1 MAMCAM
7 TEGIARSASAVVW
20 VRTFRV
26 MMYVELRCVVV
37 KLLFCAEK
45 VERVMREDDVVEIG

>member
-7 TEGIARSASAVVW
+7 TEGIARRASAVVW

-37 KLLFCAEK
+37 LLFCEEK
-45 VERVMREDDVVEIG
+45 VERVVRKDDVVEVD